1 MRLKLLR
8 RQKSSRAK
16 EKAGD
21 FRENKRACFS
31 ENSQPFPCALAHRW
45 AGKAGLPG
53 SVSSSLHSPLRH
65 TAWKISLIPPESGGV
80 RGGTSSPAGF
90 GAAPHRSLCRCGI
103 LLGNAIMHHPQQAGF
118 GEELPPRRGPG
129 RRPGV
134 PLAPRRSL
142 SARRFLCVTGRWP
155 EWRRLPRR
163 RCPGYFSLPGGECP
177 RSACRPFP

>member
-8 RQKSSRAK
+8 RQESSRAT

-21 FRENKRACFS
+21 FRENKQACFS
-31 ENSQPFPCALAHRW
+31 GNPQPFSCALAHRR

-53 SVSSSLHSPLRH
+53 NSMFSLPLRLRH
-65 TAWKISLIPPESGGV
+65 TAWKICFTTSATGGV
-80 RGGTSSPAGF
+80 RGGSSSPAGF

-142 SARRFLCVTGRWP
+142 CVTGRWP